1 MAYLPKKSYPK
12 FEVEI
17 YPTAFQ
23 SINHSTKWYRLFSN
37 PINLWNNSLNDTH
50 FKIINEIPEYIHSF
64 GTGQYY
70 FKDGVYR
77 LSFKCSRRWQ
87 ISQTL
92 PTSLP
97 NVSYRSSGASES
109 IRGKLTRLGKVNG
122 SVVDTGNSAGTGYRV
137 ANINFS
143 QLVQVYDTVGKT
155 YGVDFHLPGLGS
167 YDTTDSKSTNI
178 YKWVS
183 TLELIEGK
191 TTSSSQI

>member
-1 MAYLPKKSYPK
+1 MAYLPKKRYPK

-23 SINHSTKWYRLFSN
+23 SINHSTKWHRLFSD
-37 PINLWNNSLNDTH
+37 PRILWNSSLNDTH
-50 FKIINEIPEYIHSF
+50 FKIINEIPEYVHSF
-64 GTGQYY
+64 NDGQYS
-70 FKDGVYR
+70 FKDGIYR

-97 NVSYRSSGASES
+97 NVSYKSIGAVAST
-109 IRGKLTRLGKVNG
+109 RGTLTILGKVNG

-143 QLVQVYDTVGKT
+143 QLVQATDTVGKT
-155 YGVDFHLPGLGS
+155 YGVDFHLFDIGS
-167 YDTTDSKSTNI
+167 YDTTDSNSTNI

>member
-23 SINHSTKWYRLFSN
+23 SINHSTKWYRLFSD
-37 PINLWNNSLNDTH
+37 PRTLWNSSLNDTH

-64 GTGQYY
+64 GSGQYY

-92 PTSLP
+92 PSSLP
-97 NVSYRSSGASES
+97 NATYRSSGAASK
-109 IRGKLTRLGKVNG
+109 GTLTILGKTNG
-122 SVVDTGNSAGTGYRV
+122 SIVDTGNSAGSGYRV

-143 QLVQVYDTVGKT
+143 QLVQVTDTVGKT
-155 YGVDFHLPGLGS
+155 IGVDFHLPGLGS
-167 YDTTDSKSTNI
+167 YDTTDSNSTNI